1 MERYFEKFPTIQYAN
16 TTVVDITK
24 RAALLEKVY
33 NNPLVY
39 YPYTISSEE
48 RADQLSYRYYK
59 DQYQSWLIYFS
70 NKIVD
75 PYYEWY
81 LHEKE
86 FNDFVTKKYGSY
98 FTTQRKVKHFK
109 NDWNS
114 EESITVSRFDSL
126 SIGQR
131 KYWEPVLGYNNI
143 IASYKRK
150 QKDWIINTNKIVK
163 YTITPLTDTANR
175 FIKDEICNIIFTN
188 NKIGFGQVLFISGNE
203 LHLQHM
209 AGYYNEIIDPASCYI
224 QGEESKA
231 YADPSA
237 IEILANNIP
246 ADEEVYWK
254 PVTYFEYEYEKNEF
268 NKTVQVVDVTF
279 AQQASDNLK
288 DLMKV

>member
-1 MERYFEKFPTIQYAN
+1 
-16 TTVVDITK
+16 
-24 RAALLEKVY
+24 
-33 NNPLVY
+33 
-39 YPYTISSEE
+39 
-48 RADQLSYRYYK
+48 
-59 DQYQSWLIYFS
+59 
-70 NKIVD
+70 
-75 PYYEWY
+75 
-81 LHEKE
+81 
-86 FNDFVTKKYGSY
+86 
-98 FTTQRKVKHFK
+98 
-109 NDWNS
+109 
-114 EESITVSRFDSL
+114 
-126 SIGQR
+126 
-131 KYWEPVLGYNNI
+131 
-143 IASYKRK
+143 
-150 QKDWIINTNKIVK
+150 
-163 YTITPLTDTANR
+163 
-175 FIKDEICNIIFTN
+175 
-188 NKIGFGQVLFISGNE
+188 LFISGNE